1 MEDYKKQLN
10 NTNLTEEYN
19 RFTGHGT
26 LYPMIF
32 DTASRCEIIDI
43 EGNKY
48 TDFSSGYGVINIGW
62 QRKELIKVIQTQ
74 AEKSC
79 FSIPWTGNP
88 EATRLAEKLIMLT
101 PEKLQKCIRA
111 TGGGDAN
118 ELGIK
123 AVYSKYGGDILS
135 FYYSYHGGTSVTL
148 SLGDSKRFH
157 FPGNPSRL
165 SEFKVYPPYCYRCPF
180 NKCYGKCSFE
190 CAESVD
196 KILKENPGIKMMI
209 LEPIIGSGGIIVP
222 PGEYWKILHE
232 ICCRYD
238 VKLIVDEVMTGFGRT
253 GSLFAVDQMEIVPDV
268 LTLSKGMC
276 SGYVP
281 IGAAIMTSELS
292 DNLSKNFNDVTSTY
306 AWTPLACAVA
316 LANINLIIQEKL
328 DLNARVMGTYFINRL
343 EEIFNHYLPDETGDI
358 RGMGL
363 MIGVELV
370 KDRKTK
376 EPAHFLGKKIV
387 LACQKNGLIIAAAW
401 NWNVLVFLP
410 PLIIT
415 QPEIDV
421 GMNILEDTLRKY
433 INR

>member
-1 MEDYKKQLN
+1 MEDNNRQLN
-10 NTNLTEEYN
+10 NLNLTEEYN

-26 LYPMIF
+26 LYPVIF
-32 DTASRCEIIDI
+32 DTANGCEITDI

-48 TDFSSGYGVINIGW
+48 TDFSSGYGVINAGW

-79 FSIPWTGNP
+79 FSIQWMGNP
-88 EATRLAEKLIMLT
+88 EATRLAEKLIRLT

-111 TGGGDAN
+111 TGGGEAN

-123 AVYSKYGGDILS
+123 AVYSRHGGDILS

-165 SEFKVYPPYCYRCPF
+165 AEFKVYPPYCYRCPF
-180 NKCYGKCSFE
+180 NQRYGKCSFE

-196 KILKENPGIKMMI
+196 DILKENPNIKVMI
-209 LEPIIGSGGIIVP
+209 LEPVIGSGGIIVP

-232 ICCRYD
+232 ICYRYD
-238 VKLIVDEVMTGFGRT
+238 IKLIVDEVMTGFGRT

-292 DNLSKNFNDVTSTY
+292 DHICRDFNDVTSTY

-328 DLNARVMGTYFINRL
+328 DSNAQEMGLYLINRL
-343 EEIFNHYLPDETGDI
+343 KEVFNRYLPDETGDI
-358 RGMGL
+358 RGKGL

-370 KDRKTK
+370 KNKKTK

-387 LACQKNGLIIAAAW
+387 LACQKNGLIIGAAW
-401 NWNVLVFLP
+401 DWNVLVFLP

-415 QPEIDV
+415 QPEIDK

-433 INR
+433 IKR

>member
-1 MEDYKKQLN
+1 MENDKRQLN
-10 NTNLTEEYN
+10 NRSLNEEYN

-32 DTASRCEIIDI
+32 DKASGCEITDI

-48 TDFSSGYGVINIGW
+48 IDFSSGYGVVNAGW

-79 FSIPWTGNP
+79 FSIPWMGNP

-118 ELGIK
+118 EIGIK
-123 AVYSKYGGDILS
+123 AVYSRYGGGILS
-135 FYYSYHGGTSVTL
+135 FYYSYHGGTSITL
-148 SLGDSKRFH
+148 SLGDSGRFH
-157 FPGNPSRL
+157 FPGNPARVSQ
-165 SEFKVYPPYCYRCPF
+165 FKVYPPYCYRCPF
-180 NKCYGKCSFE
+180 NQRYGECSFS

-196 KILKENPGIKMMI
+196 KILKENPEIKMMI
-209 LEPIIGSGGIIVP
+209 LEPVIGSGGIIVP
-222 PGEYWKILHE
+222 PLKYWKILSE
-232 ICCRYD
+232 ICNRYNI
-238 VKLIVDEVMTGFGRT
+238 KIIIDEVLTGFGRT
-253 GSLFAVDQMEIVPDV
+253 GSLFAVDQMEILPDV

-281 IGAAIMTSELS
+281 VGAAIMTSELS
-292 DNLSKNFNDVTSTY
+292 DHLCRNFNDVTSTY

-316 LANINLIIQEKL
+316 LENINLIIQEKL
-328 DLNARVMGTYFINRL
+328 DSNAQKMGAYLMNRI
-343 EEIFNHYLPDETGDI
+343 EEIFNRCLPDETGDI
-358 RGMGL
+358 RGKGL

-387 LACQKNGLIIAAAW
+387 LACQKNGLIIGAAW
-401 NWNVLVFLP
+401 DWNVLVFLP

-415 QPEIDV
+415 QPEADK
-421 GMNILEDTLRKY
+421 GLSILEDTLRKY